1 MIKGKFIEDM
11 ERLQELY
18 ESRFV
23 HYSSEYHFKG
33 NEKAEEK
40 MLDYK
45 NCVERMK
52 YIKNYFVHCFCTWK
66 QR

>member
-1 MIKGKFIEDM
+1 MIKGDLIADM

-33 NEKAEEK
+33 NEKAEGK

-45 NCVERMK
+45 NCVEKMK
-52 YIKNYFVHCFCTWK
+52 KVMKFINSI
-66 QR
+66 

>member
-1 MIKGKFIEDM
+1 MIKGDFIEDM

-33 NEKAEEK
+33 NRMAEGK
-40 MLDYK
+40 MFKYK
-45 NCVERMK
+45 NCVEKMK
-52 YIKNYFVHCFCTWK
+52 KVMKFINSI
-66 QR
+66 

>member
-1 MIKGKFIEDM
+1 MIKGYFIEDM

-33 NEKAEEK
+33 NRRAEGK
-40 MLDYK
+40 MFNYK
-45 NCVERMK
+45 NCVEKMK
-52 YIKNYFVHCFCTWK
+52 KVMKFINSI
-66 QR
+66 